1 MNSVK
6 IVQDFWTAVW
16 KSRNPD
22 AIADFVTED
31 AIITTGG
38 VEIKGREKFIA
49 WAWEFLSKINDLD
62 FEVLE
67 IFQNESGSRVTTLW
81 RLTGKNNG
89 MMGTVPD
96 QRPIKLTG
104 TAVWSVREDG
114 KLLHNRVERSA
125 WETLQNLNT
134 NKPDMRP
141 DSSTRRGS

>member
-6 IVQDFWTAVW
+6 IVDDFWTAVW

-38 VEIKGREKFIA
+38 VEVKGREKFIA

-104 TAVWSVREDG
+104 TAVWSVGEDG

-125 WETLQNLNT
+125 WETFQKLSAKQA
-134 NKPDMRP
+134 
-141 DSSTRRGS
+141 